1 MNVLQGRLI
10 SVVSTEHTSL
20 LSVESCFQT
29 PFNVL
34 LAEKSLHNM
43 GDTLKLVFKESEVI
57 LSKSH
62 VQTTANIQ
70 DAEIVQIKKGSI
82 LTKITLSY
90 QETQI
95 VAIVPTMSFD
105 LLEIGVGERV
115 FWIIQPSEI
124 SLMGE
129 NYGS

>member
-20 LSVESCFQT
+20 LSVESSFQT

-34 LAEKSLHNM
+34 LAEKSLHNA
-43 GDTLKLVFKESEVI
+43 GDTLRLVFKENEVI
-57 LSKSH
+57 VSKSH
-62 VQTTANIQ
+62 VQTTANLQ
-70 DAEIVQIKKGSI
+70 DAEISGINKGAI
-82 LTKITLSY
+82 LTQITLSY
-90 QETQI
+90 KETKI

-105 LLEIGVGERV
+105 RLETGIGERV
-115 FWIIQPSEI
+115 FWMIQPSEI

-129 NYGS
+129 NRGS